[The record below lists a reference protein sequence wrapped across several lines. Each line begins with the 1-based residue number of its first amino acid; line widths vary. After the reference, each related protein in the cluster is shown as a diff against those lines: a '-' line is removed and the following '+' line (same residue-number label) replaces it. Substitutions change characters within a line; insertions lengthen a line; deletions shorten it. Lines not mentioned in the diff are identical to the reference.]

1 MKSNIIVIGDIMLDH
16 NIFCN
21 ITKIAN
27 EKPIPVFRYD
37 NEEYKLGGCG
47 NVINNLDS
55 LGCNK
60 LFILS
65 AIGTD
70 QNSKIILNLLNNINN
85 LEQYIIEDATLVTT
99 TKKRYFS
106 KSDLLFRIDNEDI
119 SPYNNNHNIF
129 IYILEQFKI
138 IIEKN
143 HIDCVIFSDYAK
155 GVLNEAMCQ
164 EIINICKEKNI
175 KTVVDPKDNFLKFKG
190 CTIMKPNKSEA
201 SKFLG
206 NITSIEDA
214 HKQLM
219 KQIECK
225 YSLITLSEKGLTLY
239 DGIKIINTNYESNE
253 VCDVTGAGDII
264 TGVFGF
270 FINNYEIELVAKYA
284 NYLATK
290 SVKHVGV
297 YKITQFDIIN
307 ARNYYN
313 NTKEIY
319 FEELQLLPKGKKI
332 VFTNGCFDLL
342 HRGHIETINFAKS
355 KGDILVLGLNSDKSV
370 KRLKGE
376 SRPIHDQNTRLQV
389 LSSIYAIDYVIL
401 FDEDTP
407 LNIIKKLKPNILVKG
422 GDYNIDNI
430 IGKEYVDDIC
440 IAPFQNGLSTTI
452 TINKFQT

>member
-16 NIFCN
+16 NIYCN
-21 ITKIAN
+21 INKIAN
-27 EKPIPVFRYD
+27 EKPIPVFGYD
-37 NEEYKLGGCG
+37 KEEYKLGGCG

-85 LEQYIIEDATLVTT
+85 LEQYIIEDVTLVTT

-106 KSDLLFRIDNEDI
+106 QSDLLFRIDNEDI
-119 SPYNNNHNIF
+119 SPYNKNIF
-129 IYILEQFKI
+129 IYILKQFKI

-155 GVLNEAMCQ
+155 GVLNRELCQ
-164 EIINICKEKNI
+164 ELITLCKEKNI
-175 KTVVDPKDNFLKFKG
+175 ITVVDPKDDFLKYKG

-206 NITSIEDA
+206 SIISIEDA
-214 HKQLM
+214 HKKLM

-225 YSLITLSEKGLTLY
+225 YSLITLSEKGLTVY
-239 DGIKIINTNYESNE
+239 DGIKVINTNYESNE
-253 VCDVTGAGDII
+253 VFDVTGAGDII
-264 TGVFGF
+264 TAVFAF
-270 FINNYEIELVAKYA
+270 FINKYDIELVAKYA
-284 NYLATK
+284 SYLATK
-290 SVKHVGV
+290 SVKYLGV
-297 YKITQFDIIN
+297 YKITQNDIIN
-307 ARNYYN
+307 ARNYYS

-319 FEELQLLPKGKKI
+319 FEELQMLPKDKNI

-342 HRGHIETINFAKS
+342 HTGHINTLQFAKNQ
-355 KGDILVLGLNSDKSV
+355 GDILIVGLNSDKSV

-389 LSSIYAIDYVIL
+389 LSSMYCIDYIII

-407 LNIIKKLKPNILVKG
+407 LNILTKLQPNILVKG

-430 IGKEYVDDIC
+430 IGREYVDTIL
-440 IAPFQNGLSTTI
+440 IAPFKNGISTTT
-452 TINKFQT
+452 TIKKINQ